1 MAAEA
6 RTPIVSLLL
15 LLLPRL
21 RRLGSGIV
29 VVVGSRFL
37 EAYLELKGG

>member
-15 LLLPRL
+15 LRL

-29 VVVGSRFL
+29 VVVGRRFL

>member
-6 RTPIVSLLL
+6 RTPIVSLPLL
-15 LLLPRL
+15 RL

-29 VVVGSRFL
+29 VVVVGRRFL